1 MNVMPDLFRH
11 PNLSA
16 QIPRS
21 RNAVRDD
28 KVFLRWL
35 LINSANTFQKFN
47 FRVGCPSIII
57 TNKIKQPNYRG

>member
-1 MNVMPDLFRH
+1 MPDLFRH

-35 LINSANTFQKFN
+35 LTFYFLPVDNRMSAGILKLQLFS
-47 FRVGCPSIII
+47 P
-57 TNKIKQPNYRG
+57 

>member
-28 KVFLRWL
+28 KVFLRWFYL
-35 LINSANTFQKFN
+35 NDFITPVDDDVKEGLHTPIPVTVLF
-47 FRVGCPSIII
+47 VG
-57 TNKIKQPNYRG
+57 